1 MSTAERLGRTQT
13 RTTTCRRAGRW
24 VLGGVAVAAFG
35 LLLGGARTVGAQQL
49 EPRAYSPSPIDTN
62 FFGLGYGYSHGGVL
76 LDPSLPVENVRARFN
91 LVAPYYGRTF
101 GLFGRLASVTVVAPY
116 AWGSAS
122 GDVMEV
128 RQSVTRSGV
137 ADPQLRFAVNLLGG
151 SALTVQEFRARTPET
166 TLGVSL
172 TAVCPYG
179 QYFPSKLVNLGTNRW
194 AFKPE
199 LGLSHPAG
207 KWAFEVYAGVW
218 FFTENAD
225 FYGGQ
230 VRTQSPL
237 ASYQGHVVYSFNP
250 RLWAAFDFTYYT
262 GGQTTVG
269 GRDNQDRQNN
279 TRGGFTVAV
288 PVAPGQSFK
297 LTWSNGVTARIG
309 SKFRTVGVAWQ
320 WIWFDRVKPAKK
332 I

>member
-1 MSTAERLGRTQT
+1 MDQ
-13 RTTTCRRAGRW
+13 
-24 VLGGVAVAAFG
+24 GVARKNHGIVAGIA
-35 LLLGGARTVGAQQL
+35 LLLLTAGPATLAAQQL
-49 EPRAYSPSPIDTN
+49 EPRAYSTSPTGTN
-62 FFGLGYGYSHGGVL
+62 FFGLGYGYSHGSVL
-76 LDPSLPVENVRARFN
+76 LDPSLPVENVRAHLN
-91 LVAPYYGRTF
+91 SVAPYYGRTF

-128 RQSVTRSGV
+128 RQSVTRSGF

-151 SALTVQEFRARTPET
+151 PALTVQQFRARTPET

-172 TAVCPYG
+172 TVVCPYG
-179 QYFPSKLVNLGTNRW
+179 QYFPSKLINIGTNRW

-218 FFTENAD
+218 LFTENAD

-237 ASYQGHVVYSFNP
+237 ASYQAHVVYSFNP
-250 RLWAAFDFTYYT
+250 RLWAAFDFTYYN

-269 GRDNQDRQNN
+269 GRDKQDRQNN
-279 TRGGFTVAV
+279 TRGGFTVVV

-297 LTWSNGVTARIG
+297 LTWSNGVSARIG
-309 SKFRTVGVAWQ
+309 SKFRTIGVAWQ